1 MPTPTYMTAER
12 PRTIVQTAGARRM
25 RRSDRISPTAARVAS
40 APATRVS
47 VSRLIEYV
55 LVAITASAGSW
66 FVFELVRY
74 LTAR

>member
-12 PRTIVQTAGARRM
+12 PTQIVRPAAR
-25 RRSDRISPTAARVAS
+25 TAARPVIRAS
-40 APATRVS
+40 TA
-47 VSRLIEYV
+47 RLIEYV